1 MVPGEKPLLSGLSAE
16 AVENEFKEALNGMEQ
31 TELERLMEASIQSF
45 RSSNILK
52 GRIVAVSGEDVV
64 VDIGYKS
71 EGYVPLSEFREDEA
85 KVGGDVEVLL
95 ETIETNSGV
104 ILLSKRKA
112 DKIKNW
118 ERVIAEN
125 KVGDTVTGKAV
136 RKIKG
141 GLLVDIGVPAF
152 LPASQVDIR
161 RVPDVGEFLGR
172 ELSCKI
178 IKVDE
183 DRKNIVLSRRRLLEE
198 ERQAMKEQ
206 LFAELE
212 CGQIRRGV
220 VKNITEFGAFVDL
233 GGIDGLLHITDMSW
247 SKVVHPSEIVRP
259 DEVVDVMILDF
270 DTERERI
277 SLGLKQLTPNP
288 WTNIEERYPVG
299 SRHRGEVVSLTHY
312 GAFVRLE
319 EGVEGLVHV
328 SEMSWTKQVNHPSE
342 LVEAGDMVDVIV
354 LEVEKDHQEISLGM
368 KQTQADPWTLVEEKF
383 PIGTRMKGKVKNL
396 TGYGAFVELEE
407 GIDGLLHVSDMS
419 WTKKITHP
427 SQVLKKGDEVDVVV
441 QEVDAA
447 KKRISLGMKQLQND
461 PWLTDIP
468 VKYHRGMK
476 VRGKVTKRTNF
487 GAFVEIGPGLEGLVH
502 VSEFAESEGK
512 QPKEGDE
519 IEVRII
525 SIDPKDRKISLS
537 IKGTQLPDSDFEQ
550 DIEYHKYVQKPTPT
564 GPTLASLGEE
574 AFKKVAEA
582 QKEKKDKDEEE
593 A

>member
-1 MVPGEKPLLSGLSAE
+1 MVPGEKPLLSGVAAE
-16 AVENEFKEALNGMEQ
+16 VVENELNEAMGGMDPE
-31 TELERLMEASIQSF
+31 ELERLMEASVRNF
-45 RSSNILK
+45 RPSNILK
-52 GRIVAVSGEDVV
+52 GRIVGISGDDVV

-71 EGYVPLSEFREDEA
+71 EGYVPLNEFVEDEA
-85 KVGGDVEVLL
+85 KVGGEVEVLL
-95 ETIETNSGV
+95 ETIETESGL

-118 ERVIAEN
+118 ERVITQN
-125 KVGDTVTGKAV
+125 KTGDVVKGKAV

-152 LPASQVDIR
+152 LPASQADIR
-161 RVPDVGEFLGR
+161 RVPDVSEFLGR

-183 DRKNIVLSRRRLLEE
+183 ERKNIVLSRRKLLEE
-198 ERQAMKEQ
+198 ERQTMKEQ

-212 CGQIRRGV
+212 RSQVRRGV
-220 VKNITEFGAFVDL
+220 VKTITEFGAFVDL
-233 GGIDGLLHITDMSW
+233 GGIDGLLHVTDMSW
-247 SKVVHPSEIVRP
+247 SKVVHPSETVQIEQVI
-259 DEVVDVMILDF
+259 DVMILDF
-270 DTERERI
+270 DRERERI

-319 EGVEGLVHV
+319 DGVEGLVHV

-342 LVEAGDMVDVIV
+342 LIKVNEVVDVIV
-354 LEVEKDHQEISLGM
+354 LEVDRDHQEISLGM
-368 KQTQADPWTLVEEKF
+368 KQTQADPWTLVEEKY
-383 PIGTRMKGKVKNL
+383 PVGTQLKGCVKNL
-396 TGYGAFVELEE
+396 TGYGAFVEIEE

-441 QEVDAA
+441 QEVDAG
-447 KKRISLGMKQLQND
+447 KKRISLGMKQLQGD
-461 PWLTDIP
+461 PWLNEIP
-468 VKYHRGMK
+468 LKYHRGMK
-476 VRGKVTKRTNF
+476 VKGRVTKRTNF

-502 VSEFAESEGK
+502 VSEFADGGPEKLREK
-512 QPKEGDE
+512 DE
-519 IEVRII
+519 VEVRII
-525 SIDPKDRKISLS
+525 NIDPEERKIALS
-537 IKGTQLPDSDFEQ
+537 VKAAQLPDSEFKD
-550 DIEYHKYVQKPTPT
+550 DIEYHKYVHGTEPA
-564 GPTLASLGEE
+564 GPTLASLDEE

-582 QKEKKDKDEEE
+582 QKGKKRKGS
-593 A
+593 